1 MYDPTATVELHRL
14 LSKAPRNKFTL
25 MELPRVVDRLAQIA
39 EKGHPGALFIM
50 GELLEAEGTQAKDAK
65 AGECYRRAGDKG
77 MGEAWVRLGR
87 LQIQGGKKRESEASF
102 EKGKQLGI

>member
-1 MYDPTATVELHRL
+1 
-14 LSKAPRNKFTL
+14 